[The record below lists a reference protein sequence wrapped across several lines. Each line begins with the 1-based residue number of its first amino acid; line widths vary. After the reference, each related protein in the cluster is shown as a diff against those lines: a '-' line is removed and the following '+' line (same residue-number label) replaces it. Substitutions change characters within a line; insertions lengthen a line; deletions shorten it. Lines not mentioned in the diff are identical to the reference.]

1 MPTGVP
7 PESADGYDCLF
18 DIEARPNIAE
28 CFRVPVART
37 RGPLV
42 AIVKLSLT
50 TVQHFPAQKLTEEI
64 IVNSIR
70 CTNLAGRAIT
80 QPA

>member
-1 MPTGVP
+1 M
-7 PESADGYDCLF
+7 
-18 DIEARPNIAE
+18 
-28 CFRVPVART
+28 
-37 RGPLV
+37 